1 MEIRGGI
8 ARYRFSKYRANRI
21 LSAPLTV
28 VKKEDMMLKH
38 LLSVTLV
45 TFVLAGCGTTPEGGE
60 EQAEAKSNKSG
71 CVVKKTT
78 RSRIKRTVCR

>member
-1 MEIRGGI
+1 
-8 ARYRFSKYRANRI
+8 
-21 LSAPLTV
+21 
-28 VKKEDMMLKH
+28 MLKH